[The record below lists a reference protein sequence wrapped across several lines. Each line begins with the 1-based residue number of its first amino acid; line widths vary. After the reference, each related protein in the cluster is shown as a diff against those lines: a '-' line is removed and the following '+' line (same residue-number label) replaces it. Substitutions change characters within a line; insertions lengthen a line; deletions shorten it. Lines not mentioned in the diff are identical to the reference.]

1 MTCRQ
6 RKLKCDEQ
14 KPVCGQCTKGN
25 RHCQPSG
32 GLTFRHQH
40 NASMNAS
47 RGNSPTTRHPSL
59 SSFYSYKNTFDA
71 NTVWC
76 DVPRQRKYSMLITR
90 SLYADTPLVTFFNT
104 TNPYLDPGTPEI
116 DGQIPL
122 PRQISYNQQHQAQ
135 WNVAHQFDTRPDLHP
150 HGLEALSAAALYPS
164 PEANMIPRRMSNDSS
179 QLDNPFKSSFPVH
192 RDDHHSTLSGAAM
205 SSSNNLNFLLNPAS
219 AIDSPIDPSLRSSLV
234 DQASPSNGTSHSPKT
249 KHEKGVDGEAES
261 ETKVAHLLRQFSKSP
276 GQWGVG

>member
-47 RGNSPTTRHPSL
+47 RGSSPTTRNASL

-71 NTVWC
+71 DTIWC
-76 DVPRQRKYSMLITR
+76 DVPRQRKYPGETIRSRDADIT
-90 SLYADTPLVTFFNT
+90 SVTFFHT
-104 TNPYLDPGTPEI
+104 ANPYLDPGTPEN
-116 DGQIPL
+116 DGQLPL
-122 PRQISYNQQHQAQ
+122 PHQTPYAQQHQSQ
-135 WNVAHQFDTRPDLHP
+135 WNPDQQYDMRPELHP
-150 HGLEALSAAALYPS
+150 YGLEALSAAALHP
-164 PEANMIPRRMSNDSS
+164 PEANMLRRRMSQHSNQFDHQIDPS
-179 QLDNPFKSSFPVH
+179 PPVD
-192 RDDHHSTLSGAAM
+192 RDDRHSTSPRAEM

-219 AIDSPIDPSLRSSLV
+219 ANDTPIDPSLRSPAVDHTSLSV
-234 DQASPSNGTSHSPKT
+234 ETLQSPKIVHG
-249 KHEKGVDGEAES
+249 KLADGEAES
-261 ETKVAHLLRQFSKSP
+261 EQKVAHLLRHFSESP
-276 GQWGVG
+276 GQWRAG